1 MTIDLIYKNR
11 NMTILVNGENRKITA
26 IEPCPNN
33 YITSEIVEPLSHIR
47 LTVPDNKVRI
57 KDGEITFKK
66 EGERMKYIVE
76 GEQIINAVRSA
87 LEDDFSKV
95 AIVDL
100 LMKNI
105 ENNIWMVL
113 EDDCEEFIEE
123 DWDYIG
129 D

>member
-1 MTIDLIYKNR
+1 MTH
-11 NMTILVNGENRKITA
+11 RK
-26 IEPCPNN
+26 
-33 YITSEIVEPLSHIR
+33 
-47 LTVPDNKVRI
+47 
-57 KDGEITFKK
+57 F
-66 EGERMKYIVE
+66 IVE
-76 GEQIINAVRSA
+76 GEEIISTVRSA

-105 ENNIWMVL
+105 ENNIWTVL
-113 EDDCEEFIEE
+113 EDDCQEFIWE

>member
-1 MTIDLIYKNR
+1 MTIDLIYKNH
-11 NMTILVNGENRKITA
+11 NMTILVNGEDRNITA
-26 IEPCPNN
+26 IEPCLNN

-57 KDGEITFKK
+57 KHGEITFKK

-105 ENNIWMVL
+105 EDNIWTVL
-113 EDDCEEFIEE
+113 EDDCDEFIEE

>member
-1 MTIDLIYKNR
+1 MTH
-11 NMTILVNGENRKITA
+11 RK
-26 IEPCPNN
+26 
-33 YITSEIVEPLSHIR
+33 
-47 LTVPDNKVRI
+47 
-57 KDGEITFKK
+57 F
-66 EGERMKYIVE
+66 IVE
-76 GEQIINAVRSA
+76 GEQIISTVRSA

-113 EDDCEEFIEE
+113 EDDCEEFIFE